1 MKARDVMTSP
11 VIAVG
16 PQATIKEAA
25 RLLADHRISGLP
37 VVDRDGDLVGIV
49 TEADL
54 IRLESTPESPRR
66 TSALPLRYG
75 RPPSLVAHVMTP
87 DPVVVSEE
95 ADIGHIADLLL
106 RTGFRRVPVVRGRRV
121 VGVVSRHDL
130 VRLLATDDDLI
141 AAGVRRLLREHG
153 GRVVAYGV
161 KVQDGIVELRGEGDQ
176 ATMRTARALA
186 RRVAGVLDVRVAT
199 H

>member
-1 MKARDVMTSP
+1 MTAPAISVP
-11 VIAVG
+11 
-16 PQATIKEAA
+16 PEATIKQAA

-37 VVDRDGDLVGIV
+37 VVDGAGILVGVV

-54 IRLESTPESPRR
+54 IRLESTAGSPAAPPR
-66 TSALPLRYG
+66 PG
-75 RPPSLVAHVMTP
+75 RSPALVAEVMTP
-87 DPVVVSEE
+87 DPVVVAEDT
-95 ADIGHIADLLL
+95 DIGHVADLLL

-153 GRVVAYGV
+153 GRVLAYGV
-161 KVQDGIVELRGEGDQ
+161 RVQDGVVELRGEGDQ
-176 ATMRTARALA
+176 ASRRMARALA
-186 RRVAGVLDVRVAT
+186 RRVAGVLDVRVAAR
-199 H
+199 